1 VHPPEWCDDGS
12 TFVKSSWLATLNRR
26 FDVTRS
32 SDSIPPIARPPRPP
46 TASLSMPCL
55 RRRAS
60 SGRFALV
67 RFCLTATLAL
77 ATLTGGASRET
88 LADEKPATVDYAK
101 QIKPLL
107 RERCWSCHGVLKQEA
122 GLRLD
127 TAAFATKGGDSGAA
141 VVAGKLEQSLL
152 IERVTSKDDSTRM
165 PPEGKPLTAE
175 QVELLSAWIRA
186 GAPAPSD
193 EAPETD
199 PRQHW
204 SFQVVKRPVVP
215 KVKNEAWV
223 RTPIDAFIS
232 AGHESH
238 GVSPVPAAALPRL
251 LRRVTVDLTGLPPT
265 REDLHAF
272 EADVAQRGADVAY
285 EAVVDRLLGSPQYG
299 ERWAR
304 HWMDVWR
311 YSDWY
316 GRRLNNDVRNSY
328 GQIWRWRDWI
338 VRSLNDDKGYDRMVV
353 EMLAADEVTPED
365 DETIV
370 ATGYIV
376 RNWYSLNYN
385 TWMKDLVEHTGKAFL
400 GLRINCAHCH
410 DHKYD
415 PITQE
420 EYFKFRAFFEP
431 IELRH
436 DRVAGDADP
445 GPFKKYVYAGST
457 NPLKSGM
464 IRIFDEK
471 LDAKTEFYTQG
482 DARNVVKDRIIPPG
496 VPKIL
501 GGKPL
506 DIQPVS
512 LPSVAWNPARKVF
525 IQTEE
530 RAKRTAA
537 IATVESEVTAA
548 RNGFEAGRPAAEAA
562 LKKSEDALAEA
573 KLLDGENKTSAALA
587 GTQSLHLD
595 ATTGRRTLSN
605 LLPSLPEVNQ
615 PAVASFLVRIL
626 KDAHF
631 NVQFALDIAGGATG
645 GWVGFEKGKI
655 LTYKPGGFE
664 QIEAGKYDVAA
675 GPPTLA
681 VTCQLDVEKNQFL
694 LTVVDQSSSAKL
706 VDALP
711 AALNGWKGLR
721 NGKQGMFVDARTG
734 AEVLLDDVVLRPVEG
749 KPWYASDF
757 EPPKFG
763 LGRDAVGIEGWVA
776 HAQAVAPATS
786 QVVQSLS
793 TSPAVKAAEQQMIA
807 ARGGLESLRVGLTA
821 AEARLA
827 AARAD
832 LVSLE
837 ARIAADAAQGEP
849 PAANAADLAKTAAA
863 AEREHGLLNAQAG
876 LAAAEKAAA
885 EADARPATDAKRGEA
900 IQAATTQKT
909 AAKAA
914 MAKAQSNAAL
924 TDSNYTP
931 LSPLYPK
938 QSTGRRTALAKWIAD
953 RDNPMTARVAV
964 NHIWMR
970 HFGRPLV
977 ESVVDFGRS
986 GKTPSHPELLDWLSV
1001 ELMEGQGSRDEGLVT
1016 EKRGRWHMK
1025 PLHRLIV
1032 LSNTYRLGS
1041 DSNPPP
1047 PTATTDNAL
1056 SVTRPSSLDPRPST
1070 DPDNH
1075 WYWRFDPRRV
1085 EGEVLRDSVLSASGQ
1100 LDSTMGGP
1108 QIDAGQADASRRR
1121 SLYLETH
1128 AEGGGH
1134 AVFLSIFDAPDVCDC
1149 YRRSGSVMPQQA
1161 LALANGSAPVS
1172 HAKPLAQRLWD
1183 DAKSAAA
1190 KESAEA
1196 SEERLSNAFVTAV
1209 FEQLLTR
1216 APTEKESAACVT
1228 FLKRQAALSPMEGA
1242 VRARESLVRTMF
1254 NHTEFQTLP

>member
-1 VHPPEWCDDGS
+1 MRV
-12 TFVKSSWLATLNRR
+12 
-26 FDVTRS
+26 
-32 SDSIPPIARPPRPP
+32 P
-46 TASLSMPCL
+46 TARLFGLAVLAFAMSADG
-55 RRRAS
+55 RA
-60 SGRFALV
+60 
-67 RFCLTATLAL
+67 
-77 ATLTGGASRET
+77 
-88 LADEKPATVDYAK
+88 ADEKPAAVDYSK
-101 QIKPLL
+101 QVKPLL

-127 TAAFATKGGDSGAA
+127 TAAFAAKGGDSGAA
-141 VVAGKLEQSLL
+141 VVAGKVEMSLL
-152 IERVTSKDDSTRM
+152 IERVTSKDDATRM

-175 QVELLSAWIRA
+175 QVELLSAWIRS
-186 GAPAPSD
+186 GASAPSD

-204 SFQVVKRPVVP
+204 SFQVVKRPAVP

-223 RTPIDAFIS
+223 RTPIDAFIA
-232 AGHESH
+232 AGHEAH
-238 GVSPVPAAALPRL
+238 GVTPTAAAPLHRL
-251 LRRVTVDLTGLPPT
+251 LRRVTLDLTGLPPT

-272 EADVAQRGADVAY
+272 DADVAQRGAEAAY
-285 EAVVDRLLGSPQYG
+285 EAVVDRLLSSPQYG
-299 ERWAR
+299 ERWGR

-338 VRSLNDDKGYDRMVV
+338 VRSLNEDKGYDRMVV
-353 EMLAADEVTPED
+353 EMLAADEVAPED
-365 DETIV
+365 DEAIV

-376 RNWYSLNYN
+376 RNWYSLNYH

-457 NPLKSGM
+457 APLKSGM
-464 IRIFDEK
+464 IRVFDEK

-482 DARNVVKDRIIPPG
+482 DSRNVVKDRIIPPG

-512 LPSVAWNPARKVF
+512 LPPVAWNPARKAF

-537 IATVESEVTAA
+537 IATAESEVTAA
-548 RNGFEAGRPAAEAA
+548 RTGFEAGRPAAEAA
-562 LKKSEDALAEA
+562 LKKAEDALAEA
-573 KLLDGENKTSAALA
+573 KRLEGENKTSAALA

-595 ATTGRRTLSN
+595 ATTGRRVLSN
-605 LLPSLPEVNQ
+605 LLPGLPEVQQ

-631 NVQFALDIAGGATG
+631 NVQFALDISGGATG

-664 QIEAGKYDVAA
+664 QIEAGKYDLAA
-675 GPPTLA
+675 GPPTFA
-681 VTCQLDVEKNQFL
+681 ITCQLDVEKNQFL
-694 LTVVDQSSSAKL
+694 LTVVDRNSGAKV
-706 VDALP
+706 VDAMP

-749 KPWYASDF
+749 KPWYVSDF

-763 LGRDAVGIEGWVA
+763 LGRDAVGIEGWMA
-776 HAQAVAPATS
+776 HAQALAPATS

-793 TSPAVKAAEQQMIA
+793 GSPAIKAAEQQVVA
-807 ARGGLESLRVGLTA
+807 ARGAVETLRVGLTA

-832 LVSLE
+832 VASLE

-849 PAANAADLAKTAAA
+849 AAATAADLARTAAA
-863 AEREHGLLNAQAG
+863 AERQHALLQAQAAV
-876 LAAAEKAAA
+876 AAAEKAAA
-885 EADARPATDAKRGEA
+885 EADAKPASDPKRGEA
-900 IQAATTQKT
+900 IQAAAKQKT
-909 AAKAA
+909 T
-914 MAKAQSNAAL
+914 AQAAL
-924 TDSNYTP
+924 ANAQKNAGLTDGNYTP
-931 LSPLYPK
+931 LSPQYPK
-938 QSTGRRTALAKWIAD
+938 QSTGRRTALARWIAD
-953 RDNPMTARVAV
+953 RDNPLTARVAV

-986 GKTPSHPELLDWLSV
+986 GKTPSHPELLDWLASELIESV
-1001 ELMEGQGSRDEGLVT
+1001 EGHALSVEGPSQDKSSQPAAHSTHGTWR
-1016 EKRGRWHMK
+1016 MK

-1041 DSNPPP
+1041 SPAAPNESI
-1047 PTATTDNAL
+1047 ASA
-1056 SVTRPSSLDPRPST
+1056 SQPSTLDPQPSASP

-1085 EGEVLRDSVLSASGQ
+1085 EGEVLRDSVLAASGQ
-1100 LDSTMGGP
+1100 LDPTMGGP

-1149 YRRSGSVMPQQA
+1149 YRRSASIMPQQA
-1161 LALANGSAPVS
+1161 LALTNSAAPVT

-1183 DAKSAAA
+1183 DVKAVAT

-1196 SEERLSNAFVTAV
+1196 AANEGRLTTDFVAAV

-1216 APTEKESAACVT
+1216 VPTEKESAACVA
-1228 FLKRQAALSPMEGA
+1228 FLKRQAALSPMDGA